1 MKKCPQCK
9 TQNAD
14 TANFCNNCG
23 TKLHSSSSDLKTA
36 SSRKIKSD
44 RLAERRQ
51 LTILFCDLVGST
63 PLSEK
68 LDPEEYSKVIT
79 GYHNVAE
86 KVVQQFGGHIAQYLG
101 DGLLV
106 YFGYPVGLEDA
117 PAAALRTGLGILH
130 AVEQANK
137 KWAAEGGLPIKIR
150 IGVHT
155 GLVVVDDH
163 LALGEAVNIAARLEG
178 LAPHNAMVI
187 SPQTYNLAKAWFEVK
202 SLGDHTL
209 KGITQP
215 MEIYQVLT
223 ETGIKTRLDAS
234 KSSGLSPLVGRQN
247 DLYLLNQRWE
257 NAKSGNGN
265 LLLINGEAGIGKSRL
280 ADTLKDQVLSDP
292 DANVVEAYASAYHIN
307 SSFYPIINLL
317 EKRLLLIEHDDSP
330 QEKLIKLENFLL
342 KLDLDFK
349 ENMPLLAEFL
359 SIPSEQFPP
368 LIMSPFAKK
377 QKLLE
382 GLAMLFLNMA
392 NQKPLF
398 FLIEDMHWCDA
409 STKEWLN
416 LFLEQLPTHP
426 IFVLCTTRPG
436 FRPDWIGR
444 SEVTQITL
452 QRLNA
457 EDMAHISNHLTGG
470 RALPKEILDQISNK
484 TEGVPLF
491 VEELTKMITESDIL
505 VEKEGSFEIAGSI
518 SSLTIPSS
526 LQDSLLARIDRL
538 GDVKDVVQVGSV
550 LGRDFSFDLLNALLP
565 QQIDSLERS
574 LYKLSDAEIFFK
586 KGLGQRRTYQFKHAL
601 IRDAAYESL
610 LKSRRQQLHH
620 RVANVMEHQF
630 QETAQTQPE
639 IVAYHYTEA
648 DQALKAIPKWLIAG
662 QMASQK
668 NATSEAIAHLEKGI
682 SLLHNIEDEGQ
693 RNNLALDFY
702 LTLGGTYVVSHG
714 FPHEKVK
721 ETFDKAREIAQT
733 TEVSPKLALVLMNL
747 LSFYM
752 NREDLTAH
760 SELSNYVE
768 KLAKHPEHG
777 YWFELAYLQLS
788 AGPEGLKGNLEKS
801 IKAHERLM
809 EIFDPSFP
817 FPWELA
823 PSGYIEIG
831 SKAWVML
838 SYYISGQYG
847 TAKMLYDN
855 HLAFA
860 DHHSD
865 SMTLYHIY
873 SFRSLYNLETRDWKA
888 AEETIDI
895 YFPIVRAFGDPVFN
909 LTAEVYHAIARAY
922 QGDQEAYQKAIHLI
936 KVCWDIGFNAFAN
949 TMSAWMAELHLNFG
963 EYETC
968 SNWLKKVFEQ
978 VNATGAHMHTAELYR
993 MQARLFNVLGKPEAI
1008 IEQELLKAIQVAKG
1022 QEAKT
1027 FELRASTDLA
1037 RLWNK
1042 QGKTKE
1048 AYEFLK
1054 KVYDW
1059 FEEGIDN
1066 VDLNEAR
1073 ILLAELERGF

>member
-1 MKKCPQCK
+1 MKKCPQCQI
-9 TQNAD
+9 QNAD
-14 TANFCNNCG
+14 NANFCNNCG
-23 TKLHSSSSDLKTA
+23 TKLQPSNKSPKATSL
-36 SSRKIKSD
+36 RNIKSG

-63 PLSEK
+63 PLSEQ
-68 LDPEEYSKVIT
+68 LDPEEYSSVIT
-79 GYHNVAE
+79 GYHHVAE

-106 YFGYPVGLEDA
+106 YFGYPEGLEDA
-117 PAAALRTGLGILH
+117 PAAALRTGLGILK
-130 AVEQANK
+130 AVEQANER
-137 KWAAEGGLPIKIR
+137 WEAEGGLPIKIR

-163 LALGEAVNIAARLEG
+163 LALGEAVNVAARLEG
-178 LAPHNAMVI
+178 LAPHNGMVI
-187 SPQTYNLAKAWFEVK
+187 SPQTYKLAKAWFEVK
-202 SLGDHTL
+202 SLGEHTL

-215 MEIYQVLT
+215 MEVYQVLN
-223 ETGIKTRLDAS
+223 ETGVKTRLDAS
-234 KSSGLSPLVGRQN
+234 KTSGLSPLVGRQN
-247 DLYLLNQRWE
+247 DLQLLNERWQR
-257 NAKSGNGN
+257 AKKSNGN
-265 LLLINGEAGIGKSRL
+265 LVLINGEAGIGKSRL
-280 ADTLKDQVLSDP
+280 ADTLRDQVLSDP
-292 DANVVEAYASAYHIN
+292 TAHVMEAYGSAYHIN
-307 SSFYPIINLL
+307 SSFFPIIELL
-317 EKRLLLIEHDDSP
+317 EKRLLLIEQDDSP
-330 QEKLIKLENFLL
+330 QKKLIKLENFLL

-368 LIMSPFAKK
+368 PIISPFAKK
-377 QKLLE
+377 QRLLE
-382 GLAMLFLNMA
+382 SLIMFFLAQA
-392 NQKPLF
+392 NEKPLF
-398 FLIEDMHWCDA
+398 FLMEDMHWCDA
-409 STKEWLN
+409 STKEWMN

-426 IFVLCTTRPG
+426 IFILCTTRPG

-452 QRLNA
+452 QRLSE
-457 EDMAHISNHLTGG
+457 EDMAQISNHLTGG
-470 RALPKEILDQISNK
+470 RALPEEILDQISDK

-505 VEKEGSFEIAGSI
+505 VEKEGHFEIAGSI
-518 SSLTIPSS
+518 NSLTIPSS

-538 GDVKDVVQVGSV
+538 GNVKDVVQVGAV
-550 LGRDFSFDLLNALLP
+550 LGRDFSFELLNALLP
-565 QQIDSLERS
+565 QKTDSLERS

-630 QETAQTQPE
+630 QEIAQTQPE

-648 DQALKAIPKWLIAG
+648 NQALKAIPKWLIAG

-668 NATSEAIAHLEKGI
+668 NATSEAIAHLQKGI
-682 SLLHNIEDEGQ
+682 SLLHNIKDEGE
-693 RNNLALDFY
+693 RNNIALDFY

-721 ETFDKAREIAQT
+721 ETFDKARDIAQN

-752 NREDLTAH
+752 NRQDLTSH
-760 SELSNYVE
+760 SELTNYVK
-768 KLAKHPEHG
+768 KLSDHPQHG

-788 AGPEGLKGNLEKS
+788 AGPEGLKGNLEKA
-801 IKAHERLM
+801 INAHERLM
-809 EIFDPSFP
+809 EIFNPSLP

-831 SKAWVML
+831 SKAWAML
-838 SYYISGQYG
+838 SYHISGQYG
-847 TAKMLYDN
+847 TAKMLFDN

-873 SFRSLYNLETRDWKA
+873 SFRSLYNLEARDWKA

-909 LTAEVYHAIARAY
+909 LTAEVYHAIAKAY

-936 KVCWDIGFNAFAN
+936 KVCWDIGFIAFAN
-949 TMSAWMAELHLNFG
+949 TMSAWIAELHLNFG

-968 SNWLKKVFEQ
+968 KNWINKAFDY
-978 VNATGAHMHTAELYR
+978 VNSTGAHMHTAELYR
-993 MQARLFNVLGKPEAI
+993 MQACNFQALGQTEAL
-1008 IEQELLKAIQVAKG
+1008 IEEHLQKAIQIAQK
-1022 QEAKT
+1022 QKAKT
-1027 FELRASTDLA
+1027 FELRASSDLA
-1037 RLWNK
+1037 RLWHK
-1042 QGKTKE
+1042 QGKTKD
-1048 AYEFLK
+1048 AYELVK

-1066 VDLNEAR
+1066 IDLNEVR
-1073 ILLAELERGF
+1073 DLLAELEREF